1 VPTPFSTLQGIT
13 RALPALGFALFL
25 AAPASAQ
32 VEFVRDIV
40 QPDGMTAVISASQAP
55 YETSSP
61 DYSAPASPTPYFF
74 TETKY
79 YSLDSSTGVVAPAED
94 LPIALSR
101 LNKDVSVGAFA
112 GQNTSAPFVF
122 AVSQQRFLVTFN
134 ISTGKTSSTPRLT
147 AGVFTSLAAR
157 NRDDTPL
164 SLIADNQHFTVNRNT
179 GELIAQPLADV
190 DMSAAFYQSYGQD
203 GLLYVLDYGHSR
215 MASFDPDN
223 AFAPVGGFDLMTGI
237 TTANGQFGIGINGS
251 FYLADGL
258 GGGSYYDAA
267 GAFLDTFE
275 LPEGAIAD
283 PYTGA
288 SYVSTDSAGRVYVFD
303 TATGFHQYQDVS
315 VVPEPATWCLVIGTG
330 ALLVAARRRRR
341 ASR

>member
-1 VPTPFSTLQGIT
+1 MPTYFPAFQWLI
-13 RALPALGFALFL
+13 RALPVLGFALFL

-32 VEFVRDIV
+32 VDYVRDIV
-40 QPDGMTAVISASQAP
+40 QPGGMASVIFLSQAP

-61 DYSAPASPTPYFF
+61 DYSTPASPTPYLF

-79 YSLDSSTGVVAPAED
+79 YSLDSSTGVVAPAVD
-94 LPIALSR
+94 LPIGLK
-101 LNKDVSVGAFA
+101 LNKDISVGAFA
-112 GQNTSAPFVF
+112 GQNTSAPQFF
-122 AVSQQRFLVTFN
+122 AVSQQRFLVTFS
-134 ISTGKTSSTPRLT
+134 ISTFDTASTPRLN
-147 AGVFTSLAAR
+147 AAFFSSLAAR
-157 NRDDTPL
+157 SGDGNLL
-164 SLIADNQHFTVNRNT
+164 SLIADNEHFTADRTT
-179 GELIAQPLADV
+179 GELIAQPLAGM

-215 MASFDPDN
+215 MASFDPDD

-237 TTANGQFGIGINGS
+237 TTANVQFGIGLNGS

-267 GAFLDTFE
+267 GTFQGTFA
-275 LPEGAIAD
+275 LPEGAVAD

-303 TATGFHQYQDVS
+303 SVTGFHQFQDAS
-315 VVPEPATWCLVIGTG
+315 VVPEPATWVLVAG
-330 ALLVAARRRRR
+330 AGVFLVAARRRRR
-341 ASR
+341 DSR